1 MIKLMKLEIA
11 KMGLGWYVKAAIIA
25 NVAIVTLMFMIGY
38 FEGVEVKNEIA
49 NIGELYI
56 IAGAMVRSTFIVMA
70 AVLISKLI
78 IDEYKKK
85 TILVMFMYPVS
96 RKKLFASKLAI
107 VAILTFVAI
116 IISHIFTLSM
126 LIGINHFF
134 HIIEE
139 APVPLD
145 YAAQLASIVSFAF
158 AAAGASLVPLYF
170 GMRKH
175 SVPATI
181 LSSLLI
187 VMLTSSS
194 NPVFSLATIIY
205 IPLALAVFG
214 VAIAWSTVR
223 HIENRDVL

>member
-25 NVAIVTLMFMIGY
+25 NVVIVMLMFMISY
-38 FEGVEVKNEIA
+38 FEGVEGKYELA
-49 NIGELYI
+49 NMGELYI
-56 IAGAMVRSTFIVMA
+56 IIGAMVRSTFIVMA
-70 AVLISKLI
+70 SVLISKLI

-85 TILVMFMYPVS
+85 TIFVMFMYPVS
-96 RKKLFASKLAI
+96 RKKLLAAKLAI
-107 VAILTFVAI
+107 VALLTFIAI
-116 IISHIFTLSM
+116 VISHIFTLSTI
-126 LIGINHFF
+126 IGINHFF

-139 APVPLD
+139 APVALD
-145 YAAQLASIVSFAF
+145 YGSQLTSIVTFAF

-205 IPLALAVFG
+205 IPLGLAAIG
-214 VAIAWSTVR
+214 VAIAWATVR
-223 HIENRDVL
+223 NIEQTDVL

>member
-1 MIKLMKLEIA
+1 VIKLMKLEIA

-25 NVAIVTLMFMIGY
+25 NVVIVTLMFMIGY

-116 IISHIFTLSM
+116 VISHIFTLSM

-139 APVPLD
+139 VSVPLD
-145 YAAQLASIVSFAF
+145 YAAQLVSIVSFAF

-170 GMRKH
+170 GMRKY

-205 IPLALAVFG
+205 IPLALAVIG
-214 VAIAWSTVR
+214 VAVAWSTVR

>member
-85 TILVMFMYPVS
+85 QF
-96 RKKLFASKLAI
+96 
-107 VAILTFVAI
+107 
-116 IISHIFTLSM
+116 
-126 LIGINHFF
+126 
-134 HIIEE
+134 
-139 APVPLD
+139 
-145 YAAQLASIVSFAF
+145 
-158 AAAGASLVPLYF
+158 
-170 GMRKH
+170 
-175 SVPATI
+175 
-181 LSSLLI
+181 
-187 VMLTSSS
+187 
-194 NPVFSLATIIY
+194 
-205 IPLALAVFG
+205 
-214 VAIAWSTVR
+214 
-223 HIENRDVL
+223 